1 MGSCR
6 AQAAWACTLSA
17 ALCSLWVVSGKSCL
31 IPRDLFL
38 GRVGTVKVSHERWGE
53 TETSIFQ
60 KKMELDI
67 LYGYESKCKAP
78 IHTLNPQADPYPR
91 SIPKRR
97 WSRPFHTSG
106 SPRADPYPN
115 FDATP
120 NTYVWFMCGI
130 RRKQSINDSFQ
141 QNATMTNSLYQHQI
155 VLKWVE
161 NSRFTCCPRMTPWL
175 IPPFFQCNG
184 SCASK
189 SFTLSRSRCQS
200 PLDLPLAWSSCP
212 QGHDQTKAG

>member
-91 SIPKRR
+91 SIPK
-97 WSRPFHTSG
+97 TQVIQT
-106 SPRADPYPN
+106 DPY
-115 FDATP
+115 
-120 NTYVWFMCGI
+120 VWITAGRSIPEFWRNSIYLHVWLMIGQFGKPDWTMVMDPWMFM
-130 RRKQSINDSFQ
+130 
-141 QNATMTNSLYQHQI
+141 
-155 VLKWVE
+155 V
-161 NSRFTCCPRMTPWL
+161 CP
-175 IPPFFQCNG
+175 
-184 SCASK
+184 
-189 SFTLSRSRCQS
+189 
-200 PLDLPLAWSSCP
+200 
-212 QGHDQTKAG
+212 